1 MPVGTHSCKDLSWR
15 NVAPSLARPVRG
27 RRSAMAL
34 SLLAGLLM
42 GGSSVKADEFDPLAA
57 YEEARVLNDQWQ
69 ACAASFVKQRLSSR
83 RTAERLADQALDR
96 CRARQDRLNRFL
108 VGRVGKEDA
117 GNVMALLREKYRSG
131 LIGAI
136 TELRERD

>member
-1 MPVGTHSCKDLSWR
+1 
-15 NVAPSLARPVRG
+15 
-27 RRSAMAL
+27 MAL

-42 GGSSVKADEFDPLAA
+42 GGSSVEADEFDPLTV
-57 YEEARVLNDQWQ
+57 YEEARVLNDRWQ
-69 ACAASFVKQRLSSR
+69 ACAASFVRQRIGSR

-96 CRARQDRLNRFL
+96 CRARQDQLSRFL
-108 VGRVGKEDA
+108 VGRVGREDA

-136 TELRERD
+136 TELRARE